1 MNIENILKKFIVK
14 ELMNETDIGSLS
26 NDKPLIAGGII
37 DSAGLIQ
44 LVTFIEEQFEINVTD
59 NDLVPENFESIDN
72 LLRLIKQKRK

>member
-1 MNIENILKKFIVK
+1 MNIENILKEFIVK

-26 NDKPLIAGGII
+26 NAEPLIAKGII

-72 LLRLIKQKRK
+72 LLRLIKQKCK